1 LEDVFGLNVNGKC
14 IRKCGICGVD
24 ILYVDQIILLPQLEQ
39 AIKSLGE
46 VSMGYLE
53 GGMKMICAGPDIYR
67 LKQSERTTARDLY
80 TEMPSLS
87 QTQNFESKGTH
98 YDMERRQLIRDFNLQ
113 LRNLPRNVIPN

>member
-67 LKQSERTTARDLY
+67 LKQSERTTARGANLY

-98 YDMERRQLIRDFNLQ
+98 YDMERR
-113 LRNLPRNVIPN
+113 NLPRNVIPN